1 MTAGKNYQRIY
12 LTTFVF
18 IAVLIT
24 ASVVIIDY
32 IVAEE
37 ARMVEVTDI
46 GGRQRMLSERT
57 VHLLLEY
64 AMENNQQ
71 ARDQIVKLMELSLQ
85 KFDQAHQQLIR
96 GRLSDGEVV
105 IFSDSIDNIFFDEPE
120 FLDLKA
126 RIFIYNTREVLGR
139 EWSPD
144 LISSYYLK
152 QLREA
157 TKQDLHSSLDVL
169 ATQYTANSKSRITR
183 LRVIVAILLGGIVV
197 VLCGVGVLVFNPM
210 FKRIEAQEQAL
221 HKLAFIDPLANCH
234 NRRSFLTIA
243 NTTFERS
250 RRYKHTFAVLFID
263 IDRFKAINDNYGHA
277 IGDKA
282 IKEMTQICL
291 ENIRD
296 SDILGRI
303 GGDEF
308 GIILQ
313 ECGLEYAI
321 QTAEKL
327 RKRISD
333 HIVSSKSATIK
344 FSISVGAAT
353 VDDSDTCVDDTMKRA
368 DRNLYKAKRTGR
380 NLVIAA

>member
-1 MTAGKNYQRIY
+1 MTAGKKYQRIY
-12 LTTFVF
+12 LTTFAF

-24 ASVVIIDY
+24 ASIIIIDY
-32 IVAEE
+32 IAAEE
-37 ARMVEVTDI
+37 ARMVEVNDI

-64 AMENNQQ
+64 AMENNQE

-120 FLDLKA
+120 YLDLKA

-221 HKLAFIDPLANCH
+221 HKLAFIDPLANCN
-234 NRRSFLTIA
+234 NRRSFLTNA

-250 RRYKHTFAVLFID
+250 RRYKHTFAILFID
-263 IDRFKAINDNYGHA
+263 IDRFKDINDNYGHA
-277 IGDKA
+277 IGDEA
-282 IKEMTQICL
+282 IKEMARICL

-296 SDILGRI
+296 SDILGRM

-308 GIILQ
+308 GVILQ

-333 HIVSSKSATIK
+333 HIISSKSATIK

-353 VDDSDTCVDDTMKRA
+353 VEDSDTCVDDTMKRA